1 MEKSIRVVG
10 AIIEKDGKIL
20 ITRRLYGNQAGKWE
34 FPGGKYEEGEDG
46 ITAIKREIREE
57 FETDIEVSGFLCTVR
72 HRYPE
77 FSIVMDCYICRL
89 TGDELKLHDHSEVLW
104 IDPDK
109 RGVDWARAD
118 RKVIRAYRERMC

>member
-1 MEKSIRVVG
+1 MEKNIRVVG

-20 ITRRLYGNQAGKWE
+20 IARRLYGIE
-34 FPGGKYEEGEDG
+34 VYEEGEDG

-57 FETDIEVSGFLCTVR
+57 FEADIEVRDYLCTVR

-77 FSIVMDCYICRL
+77 FSIMMDCYICRL
-89 TGDELKLHDHSEVLW
+89 TGDELKLHDHSEVMW

-118 RKVIRAYRERMC
+118 RKVIRAYRKRIC